1 MPAPVTNAFAKG
13 HALGNDYLVVE
24 PAHLSFAL
32 TTAMVRR
39 LCDRHRGVGGDGVL
53 ALVPSADADVG
64 LRIYNPDGSEAEKSG
79 NGLRIF
85 ARWLVEN
92 GRVAGDRFGVETPG
106 GIVDCRVD
114 REDGRIVDIAVDM
127 GRASFRSDD
136 VPCSGP
142 SREVV
147 AEPVEVAGTVLRI
160 TAVGIGN
167 PHCVVFV
174 DDPATAD
181 LERLGPALE
190 HHPLFPRRTNVQ
202 LARVVGPQR
211 VRVRVWERGAG
222 ETLASGS
229 SACAVAAACVRLGYT
244 DRAVTVVM
252 DGGLLH
258 LQVEDDYRIQLSG
271 DATIVYRGTL
281 AAAFVT
287 P

>member
-1 MPAPVTNAFAKG
+1 MDPRA
-13 HALGNDYLVVE
+13 
-24 PAHLSFAL
+24 LSF
-32 TTAMVRR
+32 R
-39 LCDRHRGVGGDGVL
+39 LIPRTIRLLCHRNLGVGSDGIL
-53 ALVPSADADVG
+53 TLERSRRAEFG
-64 LRIYNPDGSEAEKSG
+64 TRILNPDGSEAEKSG

-85 ARWLVEN
+85 ARWLVES
-92 GRVAGDRFGVETPG
+92 GKVAGDRFRVETPG
-106 GIVDCRVD
+106 GIVECRVN
-114 REDGRIVDIAVDM
+114 REDGRIVDIDVDM

-147 AEPVEVAGTVLRI
+147 AESVEVAGTVLRV

-181 LERLGPALE
+181 LQRLGPALE

-258 LQVEDDYRIQLSG
+258 VQVDEDYRVQLSG
-271 DATIVYRGTL
+271 DATLVYRGTL
-281 AAAFVT
+281 AAGFVV

>member
-32 TTAMVRR
+32 TSAMVRR

-53 ALVPSADADVG
+53 ALVPSAHADAG

-92 GRVAGDRFGVETPG
+92 GRVTGDRFRVETPG

-114 REDGRIVDIAVDM
+114 REDGRIVEIAVDM
-127 GRASFRSDD
+127 GHASFRSDD

-147 AEPVEVAGTVLRI
+147 AEPVEVAGTVLRV

-181 LERLGPALE
+181 LARLGPALE

-202 LARVVGPQR
+202 LARVVEPQR

-244 DRAVTVVM
+244 DRAITVVM

-258 LQVEDDYRIQLSG
+258 LQVDDDYRIQLSG
-271 DATIVYRGTL
+271 DATIVYRGAL